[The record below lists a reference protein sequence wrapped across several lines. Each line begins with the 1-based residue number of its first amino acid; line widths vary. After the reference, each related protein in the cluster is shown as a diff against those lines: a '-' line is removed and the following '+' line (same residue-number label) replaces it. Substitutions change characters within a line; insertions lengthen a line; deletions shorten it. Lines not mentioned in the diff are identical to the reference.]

1 MKRYLWIVTV
11 VALLA
16 LLFVWRLC
24 SGQNQEAE
32 QGRSGPQAVAVETG
46 RVELMDLDERA
57 TFSGSL
63 TASQSYILAPKV
75 SGQLLRLN
83 VNIGDTV
90 RRGQVVA
97 VLDDILPRQEYEKA
111 KANLDLAA
119 SALAEAEKDLE
130 ISRQRL
136 ALDHISP
143 SEFDRVNAQYISEQA
158 RYRVAVASKNSAE
171 TQLSNTQV
179 KADWSGGGDSRVIG
193 ERFADAGQLMNPGT
207 ALVSVLDIS
216 TLVAEIDVIES
227 DYARLQ
233 LGQPASISSD
243 SWPGETFAGKIV
255 RIAPLLDEQ
264 SRQARVEIEVANPA
278 QKLKPGMYARV
289 FVTYQTRRQAVT
301 VPSSAIYS
309 HKGQEGVFLVDKTS
323 SKVSFVPVQKGIAS
337 QGRVEILSPPLQGEV
352 VTLGQAQLDDGSP
365 VILPGAEKSGKPG
378 SRQ

>member
-352 VTLGQAQLDDGSP
+352 VTLGQDQLDDGSP

>member
-136 ALDHISP
+136 TLDHISP

-352 VTLGQAQLDDGSP
+352 VTLGQDQLDDGSP